1 MQHFIT
7 FQTEKIDQKPI
18 PDCTEEEI
26 QDGKYA
32 IEFEMRWKI
41 DPTAINPDNNHT
53 ICFPFKRSVFWKL
66 FPNAEKVPRKKKMPL
81 KYKNTLTVYKLVCT
95 SEDLESILGKEWFL
109 THCSQSVGVFVGN
122 ITIKF
127 KERFIS
133 QYKTLIEEEFEDKVM
148 KGSLDIFTRTF
159 LSISFSFTKFHRLE
173 PGLSKP
179 QETDFYKRHGRALAR
194 KKFKKIIPLKRRYVN
209 KD

>member
-1 MQHFIT
+1 MEPFIT
-7 FQTEKIDQKPI
+7 TPDEQPI

-26 QDGKYA
+26 QDGKNA

-41 DPTAINPDNNHT
+41 DPTAINPDNDHT
-53 ICFPFKRSVFWKL
+53 ISFPFKRSVFWKL
-66 FPNAEKVPRKKKMPL
+66 FPNAEIIPGEKKLPL
-81 KYKNTLTVYKLVCT
+81 QYKNTRTVYKLVCT

-109 THCSQSVGVFVGN
+109 THCRQSVGVFVGD

-127 KERFIS
+127 KERYIS
-133 QYKTLIEEEFEDKVM
+133 QYKTPVEEGVPDKIL
-148 KGSLDIFTRTF
+148 KGTLDVFIRTY

-179 QETDFYKRHGRALAR
+179 RETDFYKRHGRALAR
-194 KKFKKIIPLKRRYVN
+194 KKFKKIIPLERRYV
-209 KD
+209 DEDE

>member
-66 FPNAEKVPRKKKMPL
+66 FPNAEKVPRKKKNAPQIQKHTYSL
-81 KYKNTLTVYKLVCT
+81 QASLYFRRFRVY
-95 SEDLESILGKEWFL
+95 
-109 THCSQSVGVFVGN
+109 
-122 ITIKF
+122 
-127 KERFIS
+127 
-133 QYKTLIEEEFEDKVM
+133 
-148 KGSLDIFTRTF
+148 
-159 LSISFSFTKFHRLE
+159 
-173 PGLSKP
+173 
-179 QETDFYKRHGRALAR
+179 
-194 KKFKKIIPLKRRYVN
+194 
-209 KD
+209 